1 MVTLLSR
8 IFIKDRENTGDAG
21 VRQAY
26 GILCGVC
33 GICFNLLLFA
43 GKLIAGLI
51 SNSIAITADALNNLS
66 DAGSSIITLIGFRL
80 AGQKPDS
87 DHPFGH
93 GRIEYISGFLVSII
107 ILIMA
112 FELIKSSFQKIL
124 HPTSLEFSPVI
135 VGILVASILV
145 KCYMYFYNHRIGR
158 QIKSAAM
165 QATATDSLSDCI
177 ATGAVLFAT
186 LLSHFTGL
194 LVDGWCGILVGIFV
208 CMAGI
213 DAAKDTI
220 NPLLGQAPEASYVKA
235 IEDIVLSHET
245 ILGIHDLIVHNYGPG
260 RTLISLHAEVPA
272 DGDILEIHDLIDRIE
287 HELSEKLGCH
297 AVIHMDPLKQNDVET
312 DKLKELVLKVVSAI
326 DDRLTIHDFRIVQGP
341 THTNIIF
348 DVVTPYQFPLSD
360 QELKQKISAMLRQ
373 ENPSYYVS
381 IDVDKQMV

>member
-1 MVTLLSR
+1 
-8 IFIKDRENTGDAG
+8 
-21 VRQAY
+21 
-26 GILCGVC
+26 
-33 GICFNLLLFA
+33 
-43 GKLIAGLI
+43 
-51 SNSIAITADALNNLS
+51 
-66 DAGSSIITLIGFRL
+66 
-80 AGQKPDS
+80 
-87 DHPFGH
+87 
-93 GRIEYISGFLVSII
+93 
-107 ILIMA
+107 MA

-124 HPTSLEFSPVI
+124 HPTPLDFSPVI

-145 KCYMYFYNHRIGR
+145 KCYMYFYNHRIGG

-245 ILGIHDLIVHNYGPG
+245 ILGVHDLIVHNYGPG

-312 DKLKELVLKVVSAI
+312 DKLKELVLKIVSAI

-360 QELKQKISAMLRQ
+360 QELKKKISAMLQQ
-373 ENPSYYVS
+373 ENPSYYAS